1 MILSVYPKRSLTLH
15 CKKGTKTSNWMAA
28 ICSGRIIQVI
38 QKEVV
43 FVSFTKELLVS
54 VLLNQEFLVNTL
66 FVKSLYTIARVM
78 LVLYIG
84 LRVEIVLELNLLA
97 KF

>member
-1 MILSVYPKRSLTLH
+1 
-15 CKKGTKTSNWMAA
+15 MATV
-28 ICSGRIIQVI
+28 CSGRIIPVI

-43 FVSFTKELLVS
+43 FVYFTKELLVS
-54 VLLNQEFLVNTL
+54 VLLNYEFLVNAL
-66 FVKSLYTIARVM
+66 FVKSLYTIVRVM

-84 LRVEIVLELNLLA
+84 LRVEIVLDLTLLA